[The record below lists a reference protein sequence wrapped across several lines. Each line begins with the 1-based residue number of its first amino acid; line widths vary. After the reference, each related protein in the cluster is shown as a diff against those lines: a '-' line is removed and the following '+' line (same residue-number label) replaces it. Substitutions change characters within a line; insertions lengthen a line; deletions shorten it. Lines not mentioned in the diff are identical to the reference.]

1 MDSDQGSRHSPR
13 TEQGPETQRGS
24 QRFWLEFQ
32 GRTFELRP
40 GEVLIGR
47 SSNCHLVLD
56 DGLVSRRHAQLVVRE
71 DRVVVEDFGSANGVF
86 VNGRRVQ
93 GNEPLKNGD
102 ELAIGKQTFVLRSVS
117 RAPAMKAAERFTAE
131 TLHGLHVTPE
141 MLAAVPP
148 PDEAKVGTK
157 PDLRLPGE
165 SESTHREEA
174 LELLGGVADKV
185 LAMGRG
191 EEAERVLSTALNNVL
206 AEVKRGREP
215 APRVVGRA
223 ATYAGKLAEA
233 TAHGKWLDY
242 TIELYA
248 ALRRPLPIEFVDQM
262 YAVLR
267 RVDAVNLP
275 ALRAY
280 LSLLHAQATAYG
292 PNERFAIQRLE
303 GFERLAALK

>member
-1 MDSDQGSRHSPR
+1 M
-13 TEQGPETQRGS
+13 
-24 QRFWLEFQ
+24 
-32 GRTFELRP
+32 
-40 GEVLIGR
+40 LIGR

-56 DGLVSRRHAQLVVRE
+56 DGLVSRRHAQIVVRE
-71 DRVVVEDFGSANGVF
+71 DRAVVEDFGSANGVF

-93 GNEPLKNGD
+93 GNEPLKSGD
-102 ELAIGKQTFVLRSVS
+102 ELAIGKQTFVLRCVS
-117 RAPAMKAAERFTAE
+117 RAPAMKPSERFTAE
-131 TLHGLHVTPE
+131 TLHGLSVTAE
-141 MLAAVPP
+141 MLAAAPP
-148 PDEAKVGTK
+148 ASQDEARVDSKSA
-157 PDLRLPGE
+157 LRLPGAE
-165 SESTHREEA
+165 AEPTHREDA
-174 LELLGGVADKV
+174 LELLGGVVDKV

-206 AEVKRGREP
+206 AAVKRGREP
-215 APRVVGRA
+215 APRVVARA

-262 YAVLR
+262 YAALR

-280 LSLLHAQATAYG
+280 LSVLHAQAAAYG
-292 PNERFAIQRLE
+292 PTERFAIQRLE

>member
-1 MDSDQGSRHSPR
+1 MDQGA
-13 TEQGPETQRGS
+13 ETQTS
-24 QRFWLEFQ
+24 TQRFWLEFQ
-32 GRTFELRP
+32 GRSFELRP

-47 SSNCHLVLD
+47 SSSCHLVLD
-56 DGLVSRRHAQLVVRE
+56 DGLVSRRHAQIVVTS
-71 DRVVVEDFGSANGVF
+71 DRAVVEDFGSANGVF
-86 VNGRRVQ
+86 VNGRRVA
-93 GNEPLKNGD
+93 GSEPLKSGD
-102 ELAIGKQTFVLRSVS
+102 ELTVGKQVFLVRSVT
-117 RAPAMKAAERFTAE
+117 RAPVMKPSERFTAE
-131 TLHGLHVTPE
+131 TLHGLQVAPE
-141 MLAAVPP
+141 LLVQSGAEP
-148 PDEAKVGTK
+148 AKTDPLDRTIDTK
-157 PDLRLPGE
+157 SDLRLPVE
-165 SESTHREEA
+165 AEATHREEA

-206 AEVKRGREP
+206 LEVKRGREP

-233 TAHGKWLDY
+233 TSHGKWLDY

-267 RVDAVNLP
+267 RVDSVNLT

-280 LSLLHAQATAYG
+280 LSILHAQALTYG

>member
-1 MDSDQGSRHSPR
+1 MDQGAE
-13 TEQGPETQRGS
+13 TENRA

-47 SSNCHLVLD
+47 SSGCHLVLD
-56 DGLVSRRHAQLVVRE
+56 DGLVSRRHAQIVVTE
-71 DRVVVEDFGSANGVF
+71 DRAVVEDFGSANGVF
-86 VNGRRVQ
+86 VNGRRVA
-93 GNEPLKNGD
+93 GSEPLKSGD
-102 ELAIGKQTFVLRSVS
+102 ELTVGKQMFLVRSVA
-117 RAPAMKAAERFTAE
+117 RPPVTKAAERFNAE
-131 TLHGLHVTPE
+131 TLHGLRV
-141 MLAAVPP
+141 A
-148 PDEAKVGTK
+148 PDTK
-157 PDLRLPGE
+157 SDLRLPVE
-165 SESTHREEA
+165 AEATHRAEA

-206 AEVKRGREP
+206 LEVKRGREP
-215 APRVVGRA
+215 AQGVVARA

-233 TAHGKWLDY
+233 TSRGKWLDY

-248 ALRRPLPIEFVDQM
+248 ALRRPLPIELVDQM

-267 RVDAVNLP
+267 RVDAVNLS

-280 LSLLHAQATAYG
+280 LSILHAQAMTYG

-303 GFERLAALK
+303 GLERLAALK

>member
-1 MDSDQGSRHSPR
+1 MDQGA
-13 TEQGPETQRGS
+13 ETQNPA

-47 SSNCHLVLD
+47 SSGCHLVLD
-56 DGLVSRRHAQLVVRE
+56 DGLVSRRHAQIVVTQ
-71 DRVVVEDFGSANGVF
+71 DRAAVEDFGSANGVF
-86 VNGRRVQ
+86 VNGRRVA
-93 GNEPLKNGD
+93 GSEPLKSGD
-102 ELAIGKQTFVLRSVS
+102 ELTVGKQVFVVRSVP
-117 RAPAMKAAERFTAE
+117 RAPATKPTERFTAE
-131 TLHGLHVTPE
+131 TLHGIHVAPE
-141 MLAAVPP
+141 ASLAASAPP
-148 PDEAKVGTK
+148 LTPADRNLDTK
-157 PDLRLPGE
+157 SDLRLPVE
-165 SESTHREEA
+165 SEPTHREEA

-206 AEVKRGREP
+206 LEVKRGREP

-233 TAHGKWLDY
+233 TSHGKWLDY
-242 TIELYA
+242 TIELYT

-267 RVDAVNLP
+267 RVDAVNLS

-280 LSLLHAQATAYG
+280 LSILHAQALTYG

>member
-1 MDSDQGSRHSPR
+1 
-13 TEQGPETQRGS
+13 
-24 QRFWLEFQ
+24 
-32 GRTFELRP
+32 
-40 GEVLIGR
+40 VLIGR
-47 SSNCHLVLD
+47 SSGCHLVLD
-56 DGLVSRRHAQLVVRE
+56 DGLVSRRHAQIVVTQ
-71 DRVVVEDFGSANGVF
+71 DRVIVEDFGSANGVF
-86 VNGRRVQ
+86 VNGRRVAGSQ
-93 GNEPLKNGD
+93 PLKSGD
-102 ELAIGKQTFVLRSVS
+102 ELTVGKQVFVVRSVS
-117 RAPAMKAAERFTAE
+117 RAPVMKPSERFTAE
-131 TLHGLHVTPE
+131 TLHGLHV
-141 MLAAVPP
+141 A
-148 PDEAKVGTK
+148 
-157 PDLRLPGE
+157 PDLMAGRAEPLPADPLDRTVDTKSDMRLPLE
-165 SESTHREEA
+165 AEATHREEA

-191 EEAERVLSTALNNVL
+191 EEAERMLSIALNNVL
-206 AEVKRGREP
+206 TEVKRGREP

-233 TAHGKWLDY
+233 TSRGKWLDY

-267 RVDAVNLP
+267 RVDSVNLP

-280 LSLLHAQATAYG
+280 LSILHAQALTYG

>member
-1 MDSDQGSRHSPR
+1 MDQGA
-13 TEQGPETQRGS
+13 ETQNLA

-47 SSNCHLVLD
+47 SSGCHLVLD
-56 DGLVSRRHAQLVVRE
+56 DGLVSRRHAQIVVTQ
-71 DRVVVEDFGSANGVF
+71 DRAVVEDFGSANGVF
-86 VNGRRVQ
+86 VNGRRVA
-93 GNEPLKNGD
+93 GSEPLKSGD
-102 ELAIGKQTFVLRSVS
+102 ELTVGTQMFLVRSVP
-117 RAPAMKAAERFTAE
+117 RAPVSKAAERFNAE
-131 TLHGLHVTPE
+131 TLHGLRVAPE
-141 MLAAVPP
+141 VLLAQGPAPLP
-148 PDEAKVGTK
+148 AEERNIDTK
-157 PDLRLPGE
+157 SDLRLPVE
-165 SESTHREEA
+165 SEATHRAEA

-215 APRVVGRA
+215 APGVVARA

-233 TAHGKWLDY
+233 TSHGKWLDF
-242 TIELYA
+242 TIELYS
-248 ALRRPLPIEFVDQM
+248 ALRRPLPIEVVDQM

-267 RVDAVNLP
+267 RVDAVNLS

-280 LSLLHAQATAYG
+280 LSVLHAQAMTYG

-303 GFERLAALK
+303 GLERLAALK